1 MALEADLVAA
11 LGRLNFDPE
20 TVRAR
25 FLAERDKRL
34 RKDANDQYIQVTGE
48 FSNYKDDPYV
58 EKALE
63 REPLNDTVQVAV
75 IGGGFGGLLMGAQ
88 LRKAGFEDIRMIE
101 QGSDFGGTWYWNRY
115 PGAMCDV
122 ESYIYLPL
130 LEELDYLP
138 KHKYSLGPEIIEHSR
153 RIAEHFDLYDNAC
166 LQTAVTEL
174 RWLEDES
181 CWQITTNRED
191 CMRARF
197 VVMANGPLNR
207 PKLPAI
213 EGINEYQGH
222 SFHTSRWD
230 YDYTGGDSTGGLTG
244 LTDKRVA
251 VIGTGAT
258 AIQCV
263 PHLGEWA
270 KELYVFQRTPSM
282 VNPRD
287 NRETDEATDRAL
299 RGQPNW
305 QRQRMD
311 NFQSHM
317 EGAAPAEDSV
327 DDGWTELLGRVSPTA
342 VIRMMEKLGRE
353 LSEEEALWLLEIE
366 DYKKMHEVYDRVDS
380 IVENADVADALKP
393 QYRAMCKRPCF
404 HDEYLQTF
412 NLPNVTLVDTQGRG
426 VDRFLENGVRV
437 GDTDYEIDCIVF
449 ATGFELGTDFSR
461 RCGYQIVGRDGVS
474 LSDYWSEGR
483 RSFQS
488 YMVHPF
494 PNLFNLAIGHNGW
507 TPNQTHALA
516 EGANHVAHILRAA
529 VERDAKVVEVTEAA
543 QDRFVEEF
551 NSKIDPLT
559 KDFFEACTPGY
570 FNNEGDTDAVLLL
583 DELYGGGAHMFFQ
596 QLSDWREEGSFAG
609 IEFR

>member
-1 MALEADLVAA
+1 MAVESDLVAA
-11 LGRLNFDPE
+11 LGELDFDPD
-20 TVRAR
+20 TVRNR

-34 RKDANDQYIQVTGE
+34 RKDANDQFIEVTGE
-48 FSNYKDDPYV
+48 FSNYKDDPYIEEV
-58 EKALE
+58 LE
-63 REPLNDTVQVAV
+63 RDPLTDTVQVAI
-75 IGGGFGGLLMGAQ
+75 IGGGFGGLLMGGH

-130 LEELDYLP
+130 LEELDYMP
-138 KHKYSLGPEIIEHSR
+138 EHKYSLGPEILDHSR
-153 RIAEHFDLYDNAC
+153 RIATHYNLYENAC

-174 RWLEDES
+174 RWLQEE
-181 CWQITTNRED
+181 CYWQIKTNRGD

-213 EGINEYQGH
+213 PGINDFQGH

-230 YDYTGGDSTGGLTG
+230 YAYTGGDTTGGLTG
-244 LTDKRVA
+244 LKDKRVA

-263 PHLGEWA
+263 PHLGEWS

-287 NRETDEATDRAL
+287 NRETDEAMAESLRAK
-299 RGQPNW
+299 PNW
-305 QRQRMD
+305 QRARMN

-317 EGAAPAEDSV
+317 EGAAPAEDDV
-327 DDGWTELLGRVSPTA
+327 EDGWTELLGRVSPSA
-342 VIRMMEKLGRE
+342 VIKMMEKLDRE
-353 LSEEEALWLLEIE
+353 LSEEEALWLVEME

-380 IVENADVADALKP
+380 IVEDADVANALKP

-412 NLPNVTLVDTQGRG
+412 NLPNVTLVDTKGKG
-426 VDRFLENGVRV
+426 VDQFLENGVRV
-437 GDTDYEIDCIVF
+437 GDTDYEVDCIVF
-449 ATGFELGTDFSR
+449 ATGFELGTEFCR
-461 RCGYQIVGRDGVS
+461 RCDYQIYGRDGVS
-474 LSDYWSEGR
+474 LTEYWSQGR

-488 YMVHPF
+488 YMVHSF

-516 EGANHVAHILRAA
+516 EGANHVTHILQKA
-529 VERDAKVVEVTEAA
+529 VNRDAKEVEVSEAA

-551 NSKIDPLT
+551 NTLIDPLH

-570 FNNEGDTDAVLLL
+570 FNNEGDSDAVLVL
-583 DELYGGGAHMFFQ
+583 DEVYGGGAHMFFQ
-596 QLSDWREEGSFAG
+596 QLADWREEGSCAG
-609 IEFR
+609 VEFR

>member
-1 MALEADLVAA
+1 MALDADLVAA
-11 LGRLNFDPE
+11 LGRLNFDPDK
-20 TVRAR
+20 VRAR

-174 RWLEDES
+174 RWLEEES
-181 CWQITTNRED
+181 CWQITTNRDD

-244 LTDKRVA
+244 LKDKRVA

-305 QRQRMD
+305 QRRRMD

-380 IVENADVADALKP
+380 IVDNADVADALKP
-393 QYRAMCKRPCF
+393 QYRAMCKAKAPQPQPASITRIPGRKPS
-404 HDEYLQTF
+404 LRQT
-412 NLPNVTLVDTQGRG
+412 
-426 VDRFLENGVRV
+426 
-437 GDTDYEIDCIVF
+437 
-449 ATGFELGTDFSR
+449 
-461 RCGYQIVGRDGVS
+461 
-474 LSDYWSEGR
+474 
-483 RSFQS
+483 
-488 YMVHPF
+488 
-494 PNLFNLAIGHNGW
+494 
-507 TPNQTHALA
+507 
-516 EGANHVAHILRAA
+516 
-529 VERDAKVVEVTEAA
+529 
-543 QDRFVEEF
+543 
-551 NSKIDPLT
+551 
-559 KDFFEACTPGY
+559 
-570 FNNEGDTDAVLLL
+570 
-583 DELYGGGAHMFFQ
+583 
-596 QLSDWREEGSFAG
+596 
-609 IEFR
+609 